1 VVQPIL
7 GAILWPT
14 IAVAVALGTS
24 YGLSSGSKKKGR
36 LAEPEGEGQEV
47 PDRGIEGFF
56 ILFVLILSLRIAVPI
71 LEDW

>member
-1 VVQPIL
+1 M
-7 GAILWPT
+7 A
-14 IAVAVALGTS
+14 S
-24 YGLSSGSKKKGR
+24 SSGSKKKGR